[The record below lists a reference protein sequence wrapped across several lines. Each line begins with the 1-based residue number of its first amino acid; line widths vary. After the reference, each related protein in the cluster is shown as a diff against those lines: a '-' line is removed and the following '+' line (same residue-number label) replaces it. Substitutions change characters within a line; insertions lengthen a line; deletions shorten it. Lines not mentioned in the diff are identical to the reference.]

1 MIMKRSFTLGL
12 FSLVWL
18 SAAPKISVVS
28 SSDSELI
35 FRVQAAPQ
43 TEDDLKPISI
53 LIGLPDD
60 TYPELRVASVGL
72 RSFSKMPEKRTG
84 ENVRWIQKQ
93 KLRGLNTASLEIS
106 SVVNSY
112 QYYSSIL
119 VSIRFPHSS
128 LQRIFANKTQR
139 EFLSDRILNWDTAQN
154 WFTPRA
160 FPKRRMKSDF
170 TSGTWIR
177 FSVQKDDAY
186 FLTGSTLLALSGLSS
201 GLNPQTFKVFT
212 SAQHGRDLTYSVTQ
226 GTQSERSIPENLT
239 EIAVSFSGED
249 DGSLD
254 AADTVF
260 FYGRGASG
268 FNHDA
273 SDVDYHKNLYFT
285 ENTYWLFIPD
295 DTSERGIRMES
306 QTAVPSSLISLSYGL
321 VYKHSEYDL
330 LNPFES
336 GLAWVGSSISNGS
349 SNSTVFSLGTPNST
363 VSAAVSVGL
372 YGGEASSTSS
382 SYTSHLIRFYHGT
395 TSGFSPDSLTW
406 SGLRLKTGTFS
417 VTGLNTGINTFFLKN
432 DASSS
437 NSKPYMDYITL
448 SYGMELSSSGT
459 YEFFAPLDGNTIT
472 FTFEGIPDLV
482 WDITDLSTP
491 ENLLIGSDGS
501 TGSITLDLASDTT
514 HRFLVLDRTD
524 ITEITDVEL
533 ESENPFET
541 LRIQHSGADHLII
554 GPEAFADE
562 AADLVSHRT
571 NSMFINLEDIYAE
584 FSGGNADPVAIK
596 FFIQWTQENWST
608 KISQVLL
615 LGDADYDYRNIS
627 GESKNKVPTIEVGT
641 SSSNRATDDRLTTL
655 YGSIPEVALGRFP
668 AQSESQV
675 SDYVAKVIEYET
687 NPIPGLWRQK
697 VTLVADDGA
706 RPENDENEISTGK
719 SHTNNSEDLD
729 DIVPST
735 VEVQKLY
742 MLEYPE
748 VSDASTY
755 GVTKPDATDALFNVL
770 EDGTAIIN
778 YIGHGS
784 SSQWAQE
791 SLLSQSRDLQSIDT
805 GMKLPLWIVGT
816 CSWGHF
822 DQLDSE
828 SFAEEVIRLDMNGAA
843 AVITTSRA
851 ISVFSN
857 QVYLEAIFNAIFSN
871 GKVTD
876 KSIGFILQS
885 VKTGASSGELFHL
898 FGDPALQLAIPSD
911 TASVTSVSPDTL
923 KTLETG
929 TFLGSWSGQ
938 TGTSASGYATL
949 LDAERSVTRQY
960 NFLST
965 IQELTYSLPGAT
977 LFRGRFSLTDD
988 QFSGTLRV
996 PKDISYSDNSAL
1008 LRVYLTEDN
1017 GSTGAL
1023 GFYPNIQL
1031 SGGAESSDNTGPI
1044 ISFEM
1049 EDQRVLRSGD
1059 HLYKEDGLF
1068 VRISDP
1074 LGVNLTSE
1082 VGHEIMMTDLS
1093 SETSKDLTSGFVYDL
1108 DQIKTGTAEINL
1120 SDFSD
1125 GISIRIKAWD
1135 NANNPTETE
1144 LSLSLSDTDQLNLF
1158 HVLNFPNPFSTSTQF
1173 TFEITAAADVTIS
1186 IYTLGGRKIK
1196 SMEYYFS
1203 SGYHSVDWDGRDT
1216 YGHRI
1221 ANGSYIYEVT
1231 AVNGDRKVSEIKTAA
1246 KFQ

>member
-1 MIMKRSFTLGL
+1 MNCCRKNYAGLYLYPISIPMNGVYFTLIMKRSFTLAL

-18 SAAPKISVVS
+18 YAAPKISVVS

-35 FRVQAAPQ
+35 FQVHVSPKS
-43 TEDDLKPISI
+43 EDDLKPFSI
-53 LIGLPDD
+53 LIGIPND
-60 TYPELRVASVGL
+60 TFPELRVESEGL
-72 RSFSKMPEKRTG
+72 HTFSSIPKMRSN

-93 KLRGLNTASLEIS
+93 KLRGMHTASLEIS
-106 SVVNSY
+106 PVVNSS
-112 QYYSSIL
+112 QFYSSIL
-119 VSIRFPHSS
+119 VSIRFLDSVPQHISG
-128 LQRIFANKTQR
+128 NKTQR
-139 EFLSDRILNWDTAQN
+139 DFLSGRILNWNTAQN
-154 WFTPRA
+154 WFTPST
-160 FPKRRMKSDF
+160 FPKKRMRSDF

-177 FSVQKDDAY
+177 VSVQTDDAY
-186 FLTGSTLLALSGLSS
+186 YLKGSTLLALSGLSS
-201 GLNPQTFKVFT
+201 GVNPQSVKLFT
-212 SAQHGRDLTYSVTQ
+212 GANYGRDLTYAITQ
-226 GTQSERSIPENLT
+226 GTQAEQSIPENLT

-254 AADTVF
+254 AADTLF

-268 FNHDA
+268 FNHEA
-273 SDVDYHKNLYFT
+273 SNVDYHKNRYFT
-285 ENTYWLFIPD
+285 ENAYWIFIPD
-295 DTSERGIRMES
+295 DTSERGLRIES

-321 VYKHSEYDL
+321 MYKHSEYDL

-336 GLAWVGSSISNGS
+336 GLAWVGSSISSGS
-349 SNSTVFSLGTPNST
+349 SNSTLFSLGTPNTT
-363 VSAAVSVGL
+363 VSASASVGL
-372 YGGEASSTSS
+372 YGGVASSTSS
-382 SYTSHLIRFYHGT
+382 TNTSNLVRLYHNS
-395 TSGFSPDSLTW
+395 TSGTALGSLSW
-406 SGLRLKTGTFS
+406 SGLGAKTGTFS
-417 VTGLNTGINTFFLKN
+417 VSGLNTGTNSFFLKN
-432 DASSS
+432 EASSS
-437 NSKPYMDYITL
+437 NSKPYMDYLTL
-448 SYGMELSSSGT
+448 SYGMELTSSGT

-472 FTFEGIPDLV
+472 FTFEGVPDLV
-482 WDITDLSTP
+482 WDITDLSAP

-501 TGSITLDLASDTT
+501 NGSVTLDLVSDTT
-514 HRFLVLDRTD
+514 HRFLVLDRSD
-524 ITEITDVEL
+524 ITEITELEL
-533 ESENPFET
+533 ESDNPFET
-541 LRIQHSGADHLII
+541 LRIQDAGVDHLII
-554 GPEAFADE
+554 GPKIFAEE
-562 AADLVSHRT
+562 AAALVSHRT
-571 NSMFINLEDIYAE
+571 SSMYINLEDIYAE

-596 FFIQWTQENWST
+596 FFLQWTQENWMT
-608 KISQVLL
+608 KPSHVLL

-627 GESKNKVPTIEVGT
+627 GESKNQVPTVEVGS
-641 SSSNRATDDRLTTL
+641 SSSNRATDDRLATL

-675 SDYVAKVIEYET
+675 SDYVAKVIEFET
-687 NPIPGLWRQK
+687 NPTPGLWRQK

-748 VSDASTY
+748 VSDASSF
-755 GVTKPDATDALFNVL
+755 GVSKPDATDALFNVL
-770 EDGTAIIN
+770 KDGTAIIN

-805 GMKLPLWIVGT
+805 GMKLPLWIAGT

-828 SFAEEVIRLDMNGAA
+828 SFAEEIIRLDMNGAA
-843 AVITTSRA
+843 AVISTSRA

-871 GKVTD
+871 GKVTSN
-876 KSIGFILQS
+876 SIGTVLQS

-929 TFLGSWSGQ
+929 TFSGSWSGQ
-938 TGTSASGYATL
+938 SGTSASGYATL

-965 IQELTYSLPGAT
+965 TQELTYSLPGAT

-988 QFSGTLRV
+988 QFSGMLRI
-996 PKDISYSDNSAL
+996 PKDISYSNNSAL
-1008 LRVYLTEDN
+1008 LRVYLTHDD
-1017 GSTGAL
+1017 GSADAL

-1031 SGGAESSDNTGPI
+1031 SGGTESSDNTGPI
-1044 ISFEM
+1044 ISFET
-1049 EDQRVLRSGD
+1049 ENRRVLRSGD

-1082 VGHEIMMTDLS
+1082 VGHEIMMTDLT
-1093 SETSKDLTSGFVYDL
+1093 SETTKDLTSGFVYDL
-1108 DQIKTGTAEINL
+1108 DQIKTGTALINL

-1125 GISIRIKAWD
+1125 GLSIRMKAWD
-1135 NANNPTETE
+1135 NANNPSETE
-1144 LSLSLSDTDQLNLF
+1144 LSLALSDTDQLNLF
-1158 HVLNFPNPFSTSTQF
+1158 HVLNFPNPFSMSTQF
-1173 TFEITAAADVTIS
+1173 TFEITAAADVTIT
-1186 IYTLGGRKIK
+1186 IYTLAGRKIK
-1196 SMEYYFS
+1196 SMENYFS
-1203 SGYHSVDWDGRDT
+1203 S
-1216 YGHRI
+1216 
-1221 ANGSYIYEVT
+1221 
-1231 AVNGDRKVSEIKTAA
+1231 
-1246 KFQ
+1246 